1 MDIKNWIDKA
11 RQFYGLHK
19 KWVWIGG
26 GVFIVLIAAAAFLLP
41 GNGAEGEDQV
51 IYVEVVT
58 GDISETID
66 VVGSLEAVPSITL
79 AWESNGIIS
88 PFDLQIGDQVEKEQ
102 VLMALDDSS
111 VSATILQAQSDL
123 LTAQTT
129 LENLLVSNT
138 DLNTA
143 AQELA
148 DLEYALI
155 DYKADRDYWNYL
167 GASWDVIEEAR
178 ANYYAAEQVRWEKEA
193 AYKSLSDLEADDPIR
208 LAAYEEY
215 KEAIAES
222 DKYHHWLSSYL
233 GVYYDHAVETDFIEY
248 DNALGEVEQAR
259 NAYNRYMDQTDEI
272 AAAEAQVQALQNTID
287 QARIVAP
294 FAGTVTEI
302 NAVSGEL
309 VSNGDTAVRIDNLD
323 YLMVDVYVSEIDI
336 NKVAAGQAA
345 ILTFDALP
353 NREYNGVVESI
364 SSAGSDDNG
373 VVEFRVSVVVMDAD
387 RSVMPGFTAVVS
399 IITSEQSDA
408 LLVPT
413 QAIQTQN
420 GQPVVI
426 KQNADGSTSAVP
438 VELGAVSD
446 QFTQILSGEIT
457 AGDQLVVTI
466 SSSTSSGGLLDDR
479 DMMRQLNQ
487 VTGNGGSGPGG
498 GAPPQGGN

>member
-1 MDIKNWIDKA
+1 MDIKQWTEKA
-11 RQFYGLHK
+11 KEFYGSHK

-26 GVFIVLIAAAAFLLP
+26 GVLIVLIAAAVILIP
-41 GNGAEGEDQV
+41 ENGDDNQSQV
-51 IYVEVVT
+51 MYVEAVT
-58 GDISETID
+58 GNISETID

-88 PFDLQIGDQVEKEQ
+88 PFELNIGDQVEKDQ
-102 VLMALDDSS
+102 VLMTLDDSS
-111 VSATILQAQSDL
+111 ISATILQAQSDI
-123 LTAQTT
+123 LTAKIT

-155 DYKADRDYWNYL
+155 DYKADKDYWNYL
-167 GASWDVIEEAR
+167 GTSWDVIEEAR
-178 ANYYAAEQVRWEKEA
+178 TNYYAAEQVRWEKEA
-193 AYKSLSDLEADDPIR
+193 AYKALSDLEADDPIR

-222 DKYHHWLSSYL
+222 DKYHHWLNSYL

-259 NAYNRYMDQTDEI
+259 NAYNRYIDQTDEI

-287 QARIVAP
+287 QARIVVP

-309 VSNGDTAVRIDNLD
+309 VSNGDSAVRIDNLD

-336 NKVAAGQAA
+336 NKVAAGQPA

-353 NREYNGVVESI
+353 NKEYSGIVESI

-373 VVEFRVSVVVMDAD
+373 VVEFRVSVVVVDPDA
-387 RSVMPGFTAVVS
+387 SVMPGFTAVVS
-399 IITSEQSDA
+399 IITSEVSDA

-420 GQPVVI
+420 GLPVVI
-426 KQNADGSTSAVP
+426 KQNTDGSTSAVP

-446 QFTQILSGEIT
+446 QFTQILSGEI
-457 AGDQLVVTI
+457 AVGDVLVVNVI
-466 SSSTSSGGLLDDR
+466 SQTGNSGLPLDGSL
-479 DMMRQLNQ
+479 MRQMNQ
-487 VTGNGGSGPGG
+487 VTGGGSGPGG
-498 GAPPQGGN
+498 GRPPEGGN

>member
-11 RQFYGLHK
+11 RQFYGSHK

-41 GNGAEGEDQV
+41 GNGAEGEEQV

-88 PFDLQIGDQVEKEQ
+88 PFELNIGDQVEKDQ

-193 AYKSLSDLEADDPIR
+193 AYKTLSDLEADDPIR

-272 AAAEAQVQALQNTID
+272 AAAQAQVQALQNTID

-294 FAGTVTEI
+294 FAGVVTEI

-336 NKVAAGQAA
+336 SKVAAGQAA

-353 NREYNGVVESI
+353 NKEYNGVVESI

-446 QFTQILSGEIT
+446 QFTQILSGEI
-457 AGDQLVVTI
+457 AIGDVLVVNVVSQTGN
-466 SSSTSSGGLLDDR
+466 SGLPMDGSL
-479 DMMRQLNQ
+479 MRQMNQ
-487 VTGNGGSGPGG
+487 VTGGGSGPGG